1 MAAAESALLASH
13 DNDFDRLAWLTRL
26 HARLTPTPPYNNPNA
41 AVDHVHGYN
50 ANGGAIVDPAN
61 NDPHFPT
68 TGASMNTADVFKTAC
83 GRVSA
88 WVEQADT
95 VHLKAVDEHGDPVEL
110 TADELRSLIE
120 ELSRLYGIIKTEG

>member
-1 MAAAESALLASH
+1 
-13 DNDFDRLAWLTRL
+13 
-26 HARLTPTPPYNNPNA
+26 
-41 AVDHVHGYN
+41 
-50 ANGGAIVDPAN
+50 
-61 NDPHFPT
+61 
-68 TGASMNTADVFKTAC
+68 MNTADVFKTAC